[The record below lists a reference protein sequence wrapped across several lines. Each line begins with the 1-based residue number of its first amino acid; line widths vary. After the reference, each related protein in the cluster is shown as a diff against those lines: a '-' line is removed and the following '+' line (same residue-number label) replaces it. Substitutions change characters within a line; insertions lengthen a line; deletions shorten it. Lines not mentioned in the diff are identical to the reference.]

1 MTKSMRLKND
11 ANEAANELL
20 FKKMDINAY
29 VRNMILFDVINRT
42 MFDNNTKPILNFLSR
57 PVIAVNKKTKGEF
70 DDFYKNYRERDFNKY
85 YDQIQELVQK
95 QKKEEREEKL
105 ISISN
110 ERLKAFVY

>member
-1 MTKSMRLKND
+1 M
-11 ANEAANELL
+11 
-20 FKKMDINAY
+20 
-29 VRNMILFDVINRT
+29 
-42 MFDNNTKPILNFLSR
+42 SR
-57 PVIAVNKKTKGEF
+57 PLISVEQKNKNTF
-70 DDFYKNYRERDFNKY
+70 DEFYKNYKEKDFNKY